1 MNTLKYSAFLLG
13 LTFFVACDLEKEVV
27 IDLPEYSNQPIVEC
41 YLEPGKP
48 FRLTLTRSYSFFDPL
63 GLDSSF
69 FDKTLLSGATVTI
82 AYNGQVDTLYNN
94 PSFDLPPLPIRLY
107 NYTGLNTVPETPG
120 VEYTLGITLP
130 GGGTVSGKTI
140 MLPQVP
146 IDSVLVEWSDTNDTL
161 ARVLTYVTDD
171 LTQTNY
177 YRRMLN
183 YSTLDSFPRQN
194 FLVTD
199 RISTS
204 EIIAFGTGYQL
215 TEGDTV
221 INSFFHITK
230 DYYDFYESIQ
240 RAVSGNRNPFAQPSP
255 IIGNVQ
261 GTANPLGIFTCLV
274 YDRDTTIIQR

>member
-1 MNTLKYSAFLLG
+1 MHTLKYLVFLVALSG
-13 LTFFVACDLEKEVV
+13 FAACDLEKEVD
-27 IDLPEYSNQPIVEC
+27 IDLPEYTVQPIVEC

-48 FRLTLTRSYSFFDPL
+48 FRLTLTRSYSYFDDL
-63 GLDSSF
+63 GLDSTF
-69 FDKTLLSGATVTI
+69 FNNTLLSGATVTVG
-82 AYNGQVDTLYNN
+82 YNGQVDTLYNQL
-94 PSFDLPPLPIRLY
+94 SLDLPPLPIRLY
-107 NYTGLNTVPETPG
+107 NYTGLNTVPATPG
-120 VEYTLGITLP
+120 IEYTLNITMP
-130 GGGTVSGKTI
+130 DGGTISGKTL
-140 MLPQVP
+140 MLPYVP
-146 IDSVLVEWSDTNDTL
+146 IDSILVEWSDTDDTL
-161 ARVLTYVTDD
+161 ARVLTYITDD
-171 LTQTNY
+171 MTQTNF

-204 EIIAFGTGYQL
+204 EVFAFGTGYQL

-221 INSFFHITK
+221 INTFFHITK

-255 IIGNVQ
+255 IIGNLQ

-274 YDRDTTIIQR
+274 YDRDTTIITR